1 MWTIAISLALLGLAT
16 VVSAYL
22 ARNTRASTPFDT
34 TRLVSTWNPPAK
46 KRALVLY
53 TPGFTT
59 VTRHIA
65 MAAGRALSSVGYDVT
80 TAAARPGVAPAADDT
95 DLLVVVAPTHFGRLA
110 RAAERAVTALRPL
123 PCTRTVAITA
133 GAPDEHALNRLSAAL
148 RRAGA
153 AVIAGRAYSTT
164 VTRFDWRRRSRRIDQ
179 VGALVTQWVTD
190 VVHPMPATAPW
201 RVRAST
207 PTRRPL
213 VPATPPTR
221 SVLGARTI
229 RRAVASTRDTAQID
243 VGIQP

>member
-80 TAAARPGVAPAADDT
+80 TAAARPGDT
-95 DLLVVVAPTHFGRLA
+95 GTGLSRLGPIHKQLSHNCH
-110 RAAERAVTALRPL
+110 RSRGFAER
-123 PCTRTVAITA
+123 
-133 GAPDEHALNRLSAAL
+133 DS
-148 RRAGA
+148 
-153 AVIAGRAYSTT
+153 
-164 VTRFDWRRRSRRIDQ
+164 Q
-179 VGALVTQWVTD
+179 
-190 VVHPMPATAPW
+190 
-201 RVRAST
+201 
-207 PTRRPL
+207 
-213 VPATPPTR
+213 
-221 SVLGARTI
+221 
-229 RRAVASTRDTAQID
+229 
-243 VGIQP
+243 